1 MSPEDLLLILAAEAN
16 RRGLLVPE
24 IRSEQA
30 RHSAERL
37 LRVVGI
43 TPSAP
48 PRALG
53 PGLSDSHTQAL
64 PIHPGYQMGRVRAQ
78 HRKEEP

>member
-1 MSPEDLLLILAAEAN
+1 MSPEDLLLLLAAEAN
-16 RRGLLVPE
+16 HRGLLVPE
-24 IRSEQA
+24 IRSEQS

-43 TPSAP
+43 TPAAP

-53 PGLSDSHTQAL
+53 PGLSDSRTQYL
-64 PIHPGYQMGRVRAQ
+64 PLYPNYDVGRAPA
-78 HRKEEP
+78 HRKEKST